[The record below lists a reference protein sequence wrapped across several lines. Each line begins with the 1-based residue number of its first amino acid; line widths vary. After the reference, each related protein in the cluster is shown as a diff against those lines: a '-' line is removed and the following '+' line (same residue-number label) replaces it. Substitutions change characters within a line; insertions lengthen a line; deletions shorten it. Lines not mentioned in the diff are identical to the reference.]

1 MAYGPGKMR
10 SLLALLLLSLPLP
23 ASLSAQD
30 VSPKAV
36 APMVLIEVRTELG
49 DFRMELYPQ
58 KAPNTVANFLR
69 YVDGGFFDGGSF
81 HRTVHAENQPTDSI
95 RIAVIQGDISRE
107 RRRDGFGSIGLER
120 TNETGLKHLDGT
132 VSMARGGPDT
142 ASSSFFVSLGDQP
155 ELDLGGARNPDGQGF
170 AAFGSVVEGMDVI
183 QAINASPAEGQTL
196 QPAIRILEVRR
207 VGS

>member
-1 MAYGPGKMR
+1 MR
-10 SLLALLLLSLPLP
+10 PVLTLLLLSLPLP
-23 ASLSAQD
+23 AILSAQD
-30 VSPKAV
+30 VS
-36 APMVLIEVRTELG
+36 PMVLIEVRTELG

-142 ASSSFFVSLGDQP
+142 ASSSFFVCLGDQP
-155 ELDLGGARNPDGQGF
+155 ELDFGGARNPDGQGF
-170 AAFGSVVEGMDVI
+170 AAFGSVVQGMDVI

>member
-1 MAYGPGKMR
+1 MR

-23 ASLSAQD
+23 AILSAQD
-30 VSPKAV
+30 VSP
-36 APMVLIEVRTELG
+36 MVLVEVRTELG

-81 HRTVHAENQPTDSI
+81 HRTVHAENQPNDSI

-142 ASSSFFVSLGDQP
+142 ASSSFFVCLGDQP
-155 ELDLGGARNPDGQGF
+155 ELDFGGARNPDGQGF
-170 AAFGSVVEGMDVI
+170 AAFGSVVDGMDVV

>member
-1 MAYGPGKMR
+1 MR
-10 SLLALLLLSLPLP
+10 SFLALLLLSLPLP

-30 VSPKAV
+30 VS
-36 APMVLIEVRTELG
+36 PMVLIEVRTELG

-58 KAPNTVANFLR
+58 KAPNSVANFLR

-81 HRTVHAENQPTDSI
+81 HRTVHAENQPNDSI

-142 ASSSFFVSLGDQP
+142 ASSSFFVCLGDQP
-155 ELDLGGARNPDGQGF
+155 ELDFGGARNPDGQGF
-170 AAFGSVVEGMDVI
+170 AAFGSVVEGMDVV
-183 QAINASPAEGQTL
+183 QAINASPADGQTL